1 MIFLPPLSNTI
12 GNRFTHFSLLF
23 ATGFAGISDIEVSP
37 YDGYMY
43 VVSLGQGK
51 IFRILP
57 TDQGDTS
64 DSTVPPS
71 AVPAEGVPPILENE
85 DQADI
90 EGQDLPEQ
98 DEEENEA
105 GEDNDENQ
113 ENENDEDDD
122 EQE

>member
-1 MIFLPPLSNTI
+1 
-12 GNRFTHFSLLF
+12 
-23 ATGFAGISDIEVSP
+23 
-37 YDGYMY
+37 MY
-43 VVSLGQGK
+43 VVSLGQDK

-57 TDQGDTS
+57 IDQGDTS

-71 AVPAEGVPPILENE
+71 AVPAEGVPPFLENE